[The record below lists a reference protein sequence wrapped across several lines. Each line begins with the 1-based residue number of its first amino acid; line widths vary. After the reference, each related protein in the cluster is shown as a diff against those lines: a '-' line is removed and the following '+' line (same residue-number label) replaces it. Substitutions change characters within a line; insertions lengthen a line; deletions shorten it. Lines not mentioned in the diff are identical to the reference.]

1 MTFEEFIATVDFKFN
16 DGIYKNKLRYGQSIM
31 NELWVV
37 DPEKY
42 KEITQTDHD
51 CFYNDSIVPLTL
63 EKLKKEWKLS

>member
-1 MTFEEFIATVDFKFN
+1 MNFEEFIATVDFKFN

-42 KEITQTDHD
+42 KKITQTDYERVEI
-51 CFYNDSIVPLTL
+51 F
-63 EKLKKEWKLS
+63 LKRFSFCVVL